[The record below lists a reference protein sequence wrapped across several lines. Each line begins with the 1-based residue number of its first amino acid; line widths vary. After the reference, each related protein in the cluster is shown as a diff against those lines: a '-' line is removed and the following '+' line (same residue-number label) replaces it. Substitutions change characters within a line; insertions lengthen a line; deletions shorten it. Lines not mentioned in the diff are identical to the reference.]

1 MFKCNFKS
9 ELAGFFPSNFF
20 IWFSKLR
27 FISVFISLLFVV
39 TIFSGCQDP
48 SMRPVVK
55 TVYIQEDNLN
65 SNNSQKS
72 QITNAAKTG
81 NDDINKEPF
90 EVLDDGKNEISDAVE
105 NIIGNDNALN
115 KKQNEINKEL
125 NSKSE
130 ETLEIAA
137 TPPVEPLKKEDLMKS
152 YAFPDNSSK
161 NAKTELIEKQQEQL
175 ETAALEAAFEMLAK
189 SAQPIQI
196 DPKKLGNNIYKS
208 KKSKF
213 RIGLLVP
220 LTGPFSYLG
229 DTISGGS
236 ELAFFKMQNP
246 NIELLYFDTA
256 GGDKVIEAANSA
268 ISSDVDVIIGP
279 LFSDSVKAIKP
290 LFNELD
296 IPILSFSNNIDVAEE
311 GVWVLGY
318 LPEQQIDQ
326 LVDFAVSRGKQNFGI
341 LSSSSQLGNKI
352 TKAAENKLK
361 EYGLSPRTVLTISNI
376 EDIDQNELLNKIK
389 MFAQYI
395 DTEKDPLTLPPPV
408 FDTVLLAGD
417 TSFIL
422 QVAPILSYYDLGP
435 DRALFI
441 GIDRWNIPK
450 MLNEPSLQNAIL
462 TLQTRPADEK
472 FNKVWK
478 SEFKIDSNDLARIS
492 FDATA
497 LVIATANINSDASL
511 SERLV
516 GQPGFIGFSGQF
528 KMSRTGL
535 TERIF
540 EIMKISDNLLIK
552 PSIQ

>member
-1 MFKCNFKS
+1 MFKNNFKS
-9 ELAGFFPSNFF
+9 DLARLFPSNFF
-20 IWFSKLR
+20 IWFYELK
-27 FISVFISLLFVV
+27 FITVFFSLLFVV
-39 TIFSGCQDP
+39 TIFSGCEGP
-48 SMRPVVK
+48 GTRSVVN
-55 TVYIQEDNLN
+55 TVYIQEDNLS
-65 SNNSQKS
+65 SNNSKKS
-72 QITNAAKTG
+72 QITNAVKTE
-81 NDDINKEPF
+81 NDNKYKESF
-90 EVLDDGKNEISDAVE
+90 EALDDGKNEISDAVKNIFE
-105 NIIGNDNALN
+105 NDIAVN

-125 NSKSE
+125 NFKSE
-130 ETLEIAA
+130 ETLEIALA
-137 TPPVEPLKKEDLMKS
+137 PPVETLEKEDLIKP
-152 YAFPDNSSK
+152 YAFADNASK
-161 NAKTELIEKQQEQL
+161 NDKTELMEKQQEQL

-196 DPKKLGNNIYKS
+196 DPKKPGNNFHKL

-256 GGDKVIEAANSA
+256 GGDNVIEAANSA

-296 IPILSFSNNIDVAEE
+296 IPILSFSNNVDVAEE
-311 GVWVLGY
+311 GIWVLGY

-326 LVDFAVSRGKQNFGI
+326 LVDFAVARGKQNFGI
-341 LSSSSQLGNKI
+341 LSSSSQLGEKI
-352 TKAAENKLK
+352 TMAAVNKLT
-361 EYGLSPRTVLTISNI
+361 EYGLSPRTVMTISSI
-376 EDIDQNELLNKIK
+376 QDMDQNELLNKIK
-389 MFAQYI
+389 IFAQYI

-408 FDTVLLAGD
+408 FDTVLIAGD

-435 DRALFI
+435 DRVLFI

-462 TLQTRPADEK
+462 TLPTRPADEK
-472 FNKVWK
+472 FNKVWE

-497 LVIATANINSDASL
+497 LVIATANINSGASL

-535 TERIF
+535 TERVF
-540 EIMKISDNLLIK
+540 EIMKISNNLLIK

>member
-1 MFKCNFKS
+1 MYKNNLKS
-9 ELAGFFPSNFF
+9 ELVGFFPSNFF
-20 IWFSKLR
+20 ICFYKLK
-27 FISVFISLLFVV
+27 FIIVFIALLVVV
-39 TIFSGCQDP
+39 TIFSGCEGP
-48 SMRPVVK
+48 STRPVVN
-55 TVYIQEDNLN
+55 TVYIQEDNLS
-65 SNNSQKS
+65 SNNTQKS
-72 QITNAAKTG
+72 EITNAVKTE
-81 NDDINKEPF
+81 NDDKNKESF
-90 EVLDDGKNEISDAVE
+90 EGLDDGKNEISDAVE
-105 NIIGNDNALN
+105 NIFENDNALD

-125 NSKSE
+125 NFKSE
-130 ETLEIAA
+130 ETLEIALA
-137 TPPVEPLKKEDLMKS
+137 PPMEPLKKEDLMKS
-152 YAFPDNSSK
+152 YDFPDNSSK
-161 NAKTELIEKQQEQL
+161 NAKTELMEKQQEQL

-196 DPKKLGNNIYKS
+196 DPKKPGNNSHKF

-220 LTGPFSYLG
+220 LTGPFSHLG

-256 GGDKVIEAANSA
+256 GGDNVIEAANSA

-296 IPILSFSNNIDVAEE
+296 IPILSFSNNVDVAEE

-326 LVDFAVSRGKQNFGI
+326 LVDFAVARGKQNFGI
-341 LSSSSQLGNKI
+341 LSSSSQLGEKI
-352 TKAAENKLK
+352 TMAAVNKLT
-361 EYGLSPRTVLTISNI
+361 EYGLSPRTVLTIGNI

-389 MFAQYI
+389 IFAQYI

-408 FDTVLLAGD
+408 FDTVLIAGD

-435 DRALFI
+435 DRVLFI

-462 TLQTRPADEK
+462 TLPTRPADEK
-472 FNKVWK
+472 FNKVWE
-478 SEFKIDSNDLARIS
+478 SEFRIDSNDLARIS

>member
-1 MFKCNFKS
+1 MFKSNFKS
-9 ELAGFFPSNFF
+9 ELAGFFLSNFF
-20 IWFSKLR
+20 ICFRKLR
-27 FISVFISLLFVV
+27 FKSVFISLLFVA
-39 TIFSGCQDP
+39 TIFSGCED
-48 SMRPVVK
+48 SGTRPVVN

-65 SNNSQKS
+65 SNNLQKS
-72 QITNAAKTG
+72 QITNAVKIE
-81 NDDINKEPF
+81 NDEKNKESF
-90 EVLDDGKNEISDAVE
+90 EALDDGKNEISDAVKNIVE
-105 NIIGNDNALN
+105 NNYATN

-125 NSKSE
+125 NFKPE
-130 ETLEIAA
+130 ETLEIALA
-137 TPPVEPLKKEDLMKS
+137 PPVEPLKKEDLMKS
-152 YAFPDNSSK
+152 YVFPDNSSK
-161 NAKTELIEKQQEQL
+161 NAKTELTEKQQEQL

-196 DPKKLGNNIYKS
+196 DPKKLGNNFHKS
-208 KKSKF
+208 KKAKF

-220 LTGPFSYLG
+220 LTGQFSYLG

-268 ISSDVDVIIGP
+268 ISNDVDVIIGP

-326 LVDFAVSRGKQNFGI
+326 LIDFAVARGKQNVGI

-352 TKAAENKLK
+352 TKAAVNKLT
-361 EYGLSPRTVLTISNI
+361 EYGLSPRTVLTINNI
-376 EDIDQNELLNKIK
+376 EDMDQNELLNKIK
-389 MFAQYI
+389 IFAQYI

-408 FDTVLLAGD
+408 FDTVLIAGD

-441 GIDRWNIPK
+441 GIDRWNVPK

-462 TLQTRPADEK
+462 TLPTRPADEK
-472 FNKVWK
+472 FNKVWE

-511 SERLV
+511 SERLAV
-516 GQPGFIGFSGQF
+516 QPGFLGFSGQF

-540 EIMKISDNLLIK
+540 EIKKISDNLLIK

>member
-1 MFKCNFKS
+1 MFKSNFKS
-9 ELAGFFPSNFF
+9 ELAGFFLSNFF
-20 IWFSKLR
+20 IWFRKQR
-27 FISVFISLLFVV
+27 FKSVFISLLFVA
-39 TIFSGCQDP
+39 TIFSGCED
-48 SMRPVVK
+48 SGTRPVVN

-65 SNNSQKS
+65 SNNLQKS
-72 QITNAAKTG
+72 QITNAVKIE
-81 NDDINKEPF
+81 NDETNKESF
-90 EVLDDGKNEISDAVE
+90 EALDDGKNEISDAVK
-105 NIIGNDNALN
+105 NIIENDYATN

-125 NSKSE
+125 NFKPE
-130 ETLEIAA
+130 ETLEIALA
-137 TPPVEPLKKEDLMKS
+137 PSVEPLKKEDLMKS
-152 YAFPDNSSK
+152 YVFPDNSSK
-161 NAKTELIEKQQEQL
+161 NAKTELTEKQQEQL

-196 DPKKLGNNIYKS
+196 DPKKLGNNFHKS
-208 KKSKF
+208 KKAKF

-220 LTGPFSYLG
+220 LTGQFSYLG

-268 ISSDVDVIIGP
+268 ISNDVDVIIGP

-326 LVDFAVSRGKQNFGI
+326 LVDFAVARGKQNFGI
-341 LSSSSQLGNKI
+341 LSSSSQLGEKI
-352 TKAAENKLK
+352 TMAAVNKLT

-376 EDIDQNELLNKIK
+376 EDMDQNELLNKIK
-389 MFAQYI
+389 IFAQYI

-408 FDTVLLAGD
+408 FDTVLIAGD

-462 TLQTRPADEK
+462 TLPTRPADEK

>member
-1 MFKCNFKS
+1 MFKSNFKS
-9 ELAGFFPSNFF
+9 EPVGFSPSNYF
-20 IWFSKLR
+20 IWFCKLR
-27 FISVFISLLFVV
+27 FISVFISLSFLI
-39 TIFSGCQDP
+39 TIFSGCDDR
-48 SMRPVVK
+48 STRPVVN
-55 TVYIQEDNLN
+55 TVYIEEDNLN
-65 SNNSQKS
+65 SKNSQKS
-72 QITNAAKTG
+72 QITNAVKTE
-81 NDDINKEPF
+81 NDYKNKESF
-90 EVLDDGKNEISDAVE
+90 VASDDGKNEISDAVE
-105 NIIGNDNALN
+105 NIIENDNVLN

-125 NSKSE
+125 NFKSE
-130 ETLEIAA
+130 ETLEIALA
-137 TPPVEPLKKEDLMKS
+137 PPVEPLKKEDLMKS
-152 YAFPDNSSK
+152 SAFLDNSSK

-196 DPKKLGNNIYKS
+196 DPKKPKNNFHKS

-326 LVDFAVSRGKQNFGI
+326 LVDFAVARGKQNFGI
-341 LSSSSQLGNKI
+341 LSSSSQLGKKI
-352 TKAAENKLK
+352 TKSAVNKLT

-376 EDIDQNELLNKIK
+376 EDMDQNELLNKIK
-389 MFAQYI
+389 IFAQYI

-408 FDTVLLAGD
+408 FDTVLIAGD

-462 TLQTRPADEK
+462 TLPTRPADEK
-472 FNKVWK
+472 FNKVWE

>member
-1 MFKCNFKS
+1 
-9 ELAGFFPSNFF
+9 
-20 IWFSKLR
+20 
-27 FISVFISLLFVV
+27 
-39 TIFSGCQDP
+39 
-48 SMRPVVK
+48 MRPVVN

-72 QITNAAKTG
+72 QITNAAKTD
-81 NDDINKEPF
+81 NDDINKESF

-105 NIIGNDNALN
+105 NIIENDNALN

-125 NSKSE
+125 NFKSE
-130 ETLEIAA
+130 ETLEIALA
-137 TPPVEPLKKEDLMKS
+137 PLVEPLKKEDLMKS

-189 SAQPIQI
+189 NAQPIQI
-196 DPKKLGNNIYKS
+196 DPKKPGNNIHKS

-326 LVDFAVSRGKQNFGI
+326 LVDFAVARGKQNFGI

-352 TKAAENKLK
+352 TKAAVNKLT

-408 FDTVLLAGD
+408 FDTVLIAGD

-462 TLQTRPADEK
+462 TLPTRPADEK
-472 FNKVWK
+472 FNKVWE
-478 SEFKIDSNDLARIS
+478 SEFKINSNDLARIS

>member
-1 MFKCNFKS
+1 MFKSNFKS
-9 ELAGFFPSNFF
+9 ELAGFFLSNFF
-20 IWFSKLR
+20 ICFRKLR
-27 FISVFISLLFVV
+27 FKSVFISLLFVA
-39 TIFSGCQDP
+39 TIFSGCED
-48 SMRPVVK
+48 SGTRPVVN

-65 SNNSQKS
+65 SNNLQKS
-72 QITNAAKTG
+72 QITNAVKIE
-81 NDDINKEPF
+81 NDEKNKESF
-90 EVLDDGKNEISDAVE
+90 EALDDGKNEISDAVKNIVE
-105 NIIGNDNALN
+105 NNYAIN

-125 NSKSE
+125 NFKPE
-130 ETLEIAA
+130 ETLEIALA
-137 TPPVEPLKKEDLMKS
+137 PPVEPLKKEDLMKS
-152 YAFPDNSSK
+152 YVFPDNSSK
-161 NAKTELIEKQQEQL
+161 NAKTELTEKQQEQL

-196 DPKKLGNNIYKS
+196 DPKKLGNNFHKS
-208 KKSKF
+208 KKAKF

-220 LTGPFSYLG
+220 LTGQFSYLG

-268 ISSDVDVIIGP
+268 ISNDVDVIIGP

-326 LVDFAVSRGKQNFGI
+326 LVDFAVARGKQNFGI
-341 LSSSSQLGNKI
+341 LSSSSQLGKKI
-352 TKAAENKLK
+352 TKSAVNKLT

-389 MFAQYI
+389 IFAQYI

-408 FDTVLLAGD
+408 FDTVLIAGD

-462 TLQTRPADEK
+462 TLPTRPADEK
-472 FNKVWK
+472 FNKVWE

-511 SERLV
+511 SERLA
-516 GQPGFIGFSGQF
+516 GQPGFLGFSGQF

-540 EIMKISDNLLIK
+540 EIKKISDNLLIK